1 MVSRARFGR
10 LWGSGPLSRGPFRLL
25 VAGQL
30 TSSIG
35 DLCYAVALPWLILSG
50 DGGTVLLGAVL
61 AVYGISRAV
70 AIPVGG
76 VVTDRV
82 GPRVL
87 MLGTDVIRFVT
98 VGLLGL
104 LALSEVPSF
113 AVLAPIAFVLGACG
127 GLFMPASFAVVP
139 SILPDRELTSGN
151 ALSSMATQLGSL
163 LGPTLGGV
171 LVATIGPGPA
181 FLVDSGTFAVSAL
194 TLLLMQR
201 SLRASAVDADGAE
214 ALADEPGAPTFRDVL
229 RRGRLLHVIMGTA
242 MVGNLVYA
250 GTAEVALP
258 ALAYDD
264 FGAGG
269 YSALL
274 VGLGAG
280 LIIGAALAHRD
291 WLGNRPVVP
300 LVVFG
305 LVMAASIALLPFAG
319 GLIGAIA
326 CITVFS
332 VANSWSGVVVIT
344 MLQVWTPRALLG
356 RTMSLLMLAMTGTF
370 PLAVAV
376 TGLTVNR
383 VGVTTFFLVAGAAM
397 SAAVLS
403 ALAQPALRNYRSGDR
418 FTIVR
423 STVHPD
429 PAAEAARVVALDDER
444 RTTS

>member
-1 MVSRARFGR
+1 MGFATRVRRGWST
-10 LWGSGPLSRGPFRLL
+10 GPLGFAPFRLL

-35 DLCYAVALPWLILSG
+35 DLCYAVALPWLVLSG

-76 VVTDRV
+76 VLTDRI
-82 GPRVL
+82 GPQL
-87 MLGTDVIRFVT
+87 IMLGTDAVRFVT
-98 VGLLGL
+98 VGTLGI
-104 LALSEVPSF
+104 LAMFGLPHFV
-113 AVLAPIAFVLGACG
+113 VLAPIAFVLGACG

-139 SILPDRELTSGN
+139 SILPDRELTAGN
-151 ALSSMATQLGSL
+151 ALSSIATQFGSL

-181 FLVDSGTFAVSAL
+181 FLVDAGSFGVSAI
-194 TLLLMQR
+194 TLLAMQR
-201 SLRASAVDADGAE
+201 LLRTRGVEAE
-214 ALADEPGAPTFRDVL
+214 APATTPADENAPSFRDVL

-258 ALAYDD
+258 ALAYED

-280 LIIGAALAHRD
+280 LIAGAALAHRD

-300 LVVFG
+300 LVLLG
-305 LVMAASIALLPFAG
+305 LVMAGAIALLPFAG
-319 GLIGAIA
+319 GLIGAIV

-332 VANSWSGVVVIT
+332 IANSWSGVVVIT

-376 TGLTVNR
+376 TGLTVHR
-383 VGVTTFFLVAGAAM
+383 IGVTTFFLIAGAAM

-403 ALAQPALRNYRSGDR
+403 ALAQPALRGYRTGDR

-423 STVHPD
+423 STVQPD
-429 PAAEAARVVALDDER
+429 PATEAARVAAHDDER
-444 RTTS
+444 RMS